1 MSDKP
6 GRPRW
11 NVIRTTD
18 TYSIST
24 GEYKGRTTRML
35 TDREQLEL
43 EEDKVEALEARL
55 SRLRKA
61 YHLLKS
67 LWEQPEG
74 FNGTV
79 DDMALY
85 RAWRKLDAEIERQG

>member
-1 MSDKP
+1 MSDP
-6 GRPRW
+6 
-11 NVIRTTD
+11 
-18 TYSIST
+18 
-24 GEYKGRTTRML
+24 
-35 TDREQLEL
+35 LEL
-43 EEDKVEALEARL
+43 AYQDMDSMQDDINDLEARL
-55 SRLRKA
+55 SSLRKA

-85 RAWRKLDAEIERQG
+85 RAWHKLDAEIERGG